1 MNNLWDQNSLKN
13 RQKNFWNRIPKNNN
27 NNFVSY
33 SSQMSLINN
42 GEDVKVYQ
50 RDEYNDSSKNHY
62 LREDKSINNN
72 RLNKFIEE
80 IFMSQEVKD
89 FFTTYSDF
97 VTKVTSEPSLDIEA
111 LKKSM
116 DEIESSS
123 DVKIPRLLTAALG
136 LGSESGEFVE
146 IVKKMILQGKPA
158 SEENIFHMKREL
170 GDIIWYWTTA
180 CASLGLDPYEV
191 ISENQKKLEARYGE
205 KFEVQRSEVRKEG
218 DL

>member
-1 MNNLWDQNSLKN
+1 
-13 RQKNFWNRIPKNNN
+13 
-27 NNFVSY
+27 
-33 SSQMSLINN
+33 
-42 GEDVKVYQ
+42 
-50 RDEYNDSSKNHY
+50 
-62 LREDKSINNN
+62 
-72 RLNKFIEE
+72 
-80 IFMSQEVKD
+80 MSQEVKD

-97 VTKVTSEPSLDIEA
+97 VTKVTSEPSLDMEA

-146 IVKKMILQGKPA
+146 IVKKMILQGKLA

-170 GDIIWYWTTA
+170 GDIMWYWATA
-180 CASLGLDPYEV
+180 CSSLDLDPYEV
-191 ISENQKKLEARYGE
+191 IHENQVKLEARYGE
-205 KFEVQRSEVRKEG
+205 KFEVQRSEIRKEG